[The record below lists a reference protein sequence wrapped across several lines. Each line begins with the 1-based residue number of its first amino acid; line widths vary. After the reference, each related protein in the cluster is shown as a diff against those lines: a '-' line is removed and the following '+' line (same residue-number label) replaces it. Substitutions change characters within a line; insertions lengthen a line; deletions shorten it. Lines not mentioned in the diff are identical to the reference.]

1 MASKYVISAAHCF
14 QTFNQDTGLITGLPK
29 DASKVQGWIGDH
41 NLETSGGTTVTEKKI
56 DIVKLTLNYKTAV
69 GHVLLEMAGLML
81 LRKLKNKSFDPVA
94 HKHILFYEIHI
105 ISTIACVWSMLN
117 SS

>member
-41 NLETSGGTTVTEKKI
+41 NLETSGGKTVTEKK
-56 DIVKLTLNYKTAV
+56 L
-69 GHVLLEMAGLML
+69 
-81 LRKLKNKSFDPVA
+81 
-94 HKHILFYEIHI
+94 IL
-105 ISTIACVWSMLN
+105 
-117 SS
+117 